1 MNSYNFTIPIKFTI
15 NIKLL
20 LENTSLNPFKHVLI
34 SLYKSLKKTNKL
46 HPLKD
51 VNLWLWKQVSLHIFQ
66 NVAFS
71 KTSENFGSHFRGK
84 GFFSLKLHTVEP
96 KKTFFKNAFLK
107 NTIWSYVSNQWY
119 ALLEAMESISN
130 LSKSH
135 AVGNWGLGQANF

>member
-1 MNSYNFTIPIKFTI
+1 MNSYNFTIPLTFTI

-20 LENTSLNPFKHVLI
+20 LQNTCLNPFKYTLI

-46 HPLKD
+46 HPLKE

-66 NVAFS
+66 NVALS

-84 GFFSLKLHTVEP
+84 GFSSLRLHTVEP
-96 KKTFFKNAFLK
+96 KKTFFGDAVLK

-119 ALLEAMESISN
+119 SHFFWSN
-130 LSKSH
+130 GINK
-135 AVGNWGLGQANF
+135 